1 MRMFVTVRCP
11 VEPFNSLVRKG
22 TAGKL
27 MNKILASI
35 KPESVYF
42 TEIDGQRTALMIV
55 DVEKAS
61 QIPAIAEPWFLN
73 FNAGVRFHPVMSSDD
88 LQRAG
93 LAELGKK
100 WG

>member
-1 MRMFVTVRCP
+1 MSRSIRSFARERLGRSWAKFWRVLNRNRCTSP
-11 VEPFNSLVRKG
+11 KS
-22 TAGKL
+22 TGK
-27 MNKILASI
+27 
-35 KPESVYF
+35 
-42 TEIDGQRTALMIV
+42 RTALLIV

-61 QIPAIAEPWFLN
+61 QIPALAEPWFLN
-73 FNAGVRFHPVMSSDD
+73 FNAGVRLHPVMSSDD

>member
-11 VEPFNSLVRKG
+11 NEPFNSLVRKG
-22 TAGKL
+22 SAGKL
-27 MNKILASI
+27 IGKILASI

-42 TEIDGQRTALMIV
+42 TEIDGQRTALLIV

-61 QIPAIAEPWFLN
+61 QIPALAEPWFLN

-88 LQRAG
+88 LQKAG